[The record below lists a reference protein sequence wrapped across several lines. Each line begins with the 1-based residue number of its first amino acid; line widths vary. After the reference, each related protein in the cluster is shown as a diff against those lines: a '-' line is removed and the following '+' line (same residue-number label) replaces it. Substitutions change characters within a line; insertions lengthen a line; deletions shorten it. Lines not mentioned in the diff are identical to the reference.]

1 MTFDGFKI
9 GISNHSKG
17 EVCLVQ
23 DHAGSRAASMNA
35 TIEDKIT
42 DLFEAL
48 RGSIHSYLV
57 AVFGFVTAAEAEDIT
72 QDAFLQLHRMMQ
84 KGNQIENPRAWL
96 FRVAHN
102 RAINRLKTQAFIA
115 PLDDAGWE
123 EVAAKLP
130 DTAAT
135 PEQRAQRMEDFAL
148 MHEALKRLSVQER
161 QCLHLRSEG
170 LRYREIGDI
179 LEISTPAVGKYLR
192 RAIKKLMPAGGDIH
206 ISD

>member
-9 GISNHSKG
+9 GISPHSEG
-17 EVCLVQ
+17 EVCLQ
-23 DHAGSRAASMNA
+23 MEETGSRSPSV

-42 DLFEAL
+42 GLFTAL

-84 KGNQIENPRAWL
+84 KGNVIENPRAWL

-102 RAINRLKTQAFIA
+102 RAINRLKTQSFIA

-123 EVAAKLP
+123 DVAARLP

-135 PEQRAQRMEDFAL
+135 PEQRAQRMEDFA
-148 MHEALKRLSVQER
+148 
-161 QCLHLRSEG
+161 
-170 LRYREIGDI
+170 I
-179 LEISTPAVGKYLR
+179 
-192 RAIKKLMPAGGDIH
+192 IH
-206 ISD
+206 